1 MNPNIITS
9 VLSLTLALT
18 SLAAGATSPA
28 PAITRDKTSVN
39 PGILSFTVVS
49 NYQKGPDE
57 LEALLP
63 DDYTANKRYPV
74 VYLLP
79 VNTGTT
85 GQWGSSIV
93 EAKKANLQNQYQMI
107 FVAPA
112 YDTQP
117 WFGDNP
123 LRPEIRQNSYM
134 LDVVI
139 PFIDKEF
146 STIAEA
152 KGRFLIGF
160 SKAGL
165 GAWSLFLGHL
175 DLFGQVAIF
184 DSYLGPPTEEQ
195 WTTWGLQDTYGTRK
209 NYDNYDPLLLLEKDK
224 KLLEVQPRR
233 ITLLGGGPGSR
244 VGVDLYHTKLQD
256 DHIPYI
262 YIQGSYMEHNWY
274 SGWLPLAV
282 AGMAYPAAPPPHP

>member
-1 MNPNIITS
+1 MLAG
-9 VLSLTLALT
+9 LSLE
-18 SLAAGATSPA
+18 AGS
-28 PAITRDKTSVN
+28 ITPDSTSVN
-39 PGILSFTVVS
+39 PGIKSFTVLS
-49 NYQKGPDE
+49 EYQSGPNE
-57 LEALLP
+57 LEVLLP
-63 DDYTANKRYPV
+63 DDYSTKNRYPV
-74 VYLLP
+74 VYMLP
-79 VNTGTT
+79 VNIGTT

-93 EAKKANLQNQYQMI
+93 EAKKANLQNQYRMI

-112 YDTQP
+112 YETQP
-117 WFGDNP
+117 WYGDNP
-123 LRPEIRQNSYM
+123 DQPSVRQDSYF
-134 LDVVI
+134 LNVVI

-146 STIAEA
+146 STQSDAS
-152 KGRFLIGF
+152 GRFLIGF

-165 GAWSLFLGHL
+165 GAWGLFLKHL

-195 WTTWGLQDTYGTRK
+195 WNTWGFKATYGSRA
-209 NYDNYDPLLLLEKDK
+209 NYDNYDPLTLLEKTK
-224 KLLEVQPRR
+224 TILQSEPRR

-256 DHIPYI
+256 DKIPYI

-282 AGMAYPAAPPPHP
+282 AGMAYPAAPPTTK